1 MTGVQTC
8 ALPIYNGNV
17 KCNLG
22 SEVTGGR
29 DFTLEIDK
37 ENLDKLD
44 KIQFIISDSNQ
55 NSEEN

>member
-1 MTGVQTC
+1 MD
-8 ALPIYNGNV
+8 NGNV

-29 DFTLEIDK
+29 DFALEIDK

-44 KIQFIISDSNQ
+44 KIQFIISESNQ
-55 NSEEN
+55 NFKED

>member
-1 MTGVQTC
+1 MD
-8 ALPIYNGNV
+8 NGNV

-29 DFTLEIDK
+29 DFALEIDK

-55 NSEEN
+55 NSKEN